1 MSSSN
6 SIMSGYGQPTS
17 TRLYQPYISN
27 HLAYTNNNNNNN
39 NHKLHH
45 QQQQQQQYQH
55 QMQQSD
61 HQRNNSIGMPVSSS
75 QRKPHGPFVTHVTIR
90 EQSGEPKV

>member
-1 MSSSN
+1 
-6 SIMSGYGQPTS
+6 MSGYGQPTS
-17 TRLYQPYISN
+17 TRLYQPYINN
-27 HLAYTNNNNNNN
+27 HLAYTNNNNNN

-45 QQQQQQQYQH
+45 QQQQQYQH
-55 QMQQSD
+55 QMQQSE
-61 HQRNNSIGMPVSSS
+61 HHRNSIGMPVSSS